1 LAFRFSLASLL
12 RLWQSRERY
21 ERRKLEALAA
31 RVGALRAEMRR
42 IELAA
47 LEARRAAGTR
57 MGAGVAAAE
66 LHFAA
71 VCEESRQEAL
81 AALQARLAEAESERL
96 AQMSIYQSVERQTKI
111 FENLRRRQYDVFRL
125 EENRREQKRLDEIF
139 LLRRAAG
146 KREAAER
153 ESR

>member
-1 LAFRFSLASLL
+1 LAFRFSLATLL
-12 RLWQSRERY
+12 RLWQSHERY

-47 LEARRAAGTR
+47 IEARRAAGER

-71 VCEESRQEAL
+71 VCQDSRQELL
-81 AALQARLAEAESERL
+81 AQLGERLKAAEDERL
-96 AQMSIYQSVERQTKI
+96 AQMSVYQGVERQMKI
-111 FENLRRRQYDVFRL
+111 FENLRRRQHEAFRV
-125 EENRREQKRLDEIF
+125 EETRREQQRMDEIF
-139 LLRRAAG
+139 LLRLGAG
-146 KREAAER
+146 ENEAAER